1 MHSGY
6 LGGAVYLLAKKIQ
19 HDSRGCGFAPSPDGA
34 SRPHTAQFDLAVRYQ
49 VVAAAIPSLFKKR
62 TRDHSRRPLGR
73 RRWMPQGLRPVV
85 AKQRQPI
92 IHGE

>member
-49 VVAAAIPSLFKKR
+49 VVAAAIPSLSKKR
-62 TRDHSRRPLGR
+62 TTDHSRRPLGATALDASGAAPGGGQTVPANYSR
-73 RRWMPQGLRPVV
+73 
-85 AKQRQPI
+85 
-92 IHGE
+92 